1 MATGDAGIQALAAA
15 GRKRRLLTGESAR
28 RFIDYARSGGSDR
41 PATLRAWL
49 EHADGLSP
57 DLAKRLSALLP
68 PDDLPVFGVYRAC
81 AHLADGGMGRVWLA
95 AGPGEELVVIKTI
108 KTAGS
113 NDPGVAMERRQR
125 FEREL
130 RITQQLEHP
139 TIVRSLDAGAAADG
153 TLYIALEFIDTGDLR
168 ELVESRKR
176 LTEPLALAV
185 VHQIADALAEAH
197 RLNLIHRD
205 LKPSNVFVS
214 TDGRAKLADF
224 GLARSIEDARTK
236 LTMAGAL
243 VGSPH
248 YMSPEQI
255 MAEGDL
261 DGRSDLYALGAVLF
275 YCLSG
280 KTPFE
285 GKVQDILRQHC
296 QVPAP
301 DVRTVV
307 PQVSP
312 RTAAIIE
319 ACLAKDPGQRPPH
332 AADLTQRIEAALAE
346 LGVTVTEV
354 IEEETHTADLLVD
367 HPDAPASP
375 HADDATMVADLSG
388 GTSAPEPTTGTF
400 GTVGTRGSI
409 GTGSADLRAA
419 ILTSS
424 HQRKTSP
431 VEPGSRITVHE
442 HTTARETRTGSI
454 AMQRVTAS
462 LLAAETQIVAPEAA
476 ADPVSRG
483 SGSGSS
489 DQAPVDD
496 ATGAR
501 REAFMGDLTRAM
513 SEDWLVLAATTPGDQ
528 TLLHLW
534 ARPRLVLGKLKDSP
548 VDLCLRNYPVATHKE
563 SLQKISRQH
572 LALAFDRLA
581 QQVGL
586 SDLGTANGSQLDGA
600 DLDATHPGVLRDRES
615 HVLVAAGV
623 VSLWLR
629 VRHAR
634 TRRAV
639 HLAGQDPAGDAECGL
654 EIDHAVDAVVIT
666 RPENRPELAYAQV
679 LRRLTVGGPGSDLA
693 LVGARSLAAVEIGR
707 YARRWVWRAAGSE
720 AWQPLAAGDELDCG
734 GRRLMARPGAYD
746 AF

>member
-1 MATGDAGIQALAAA
+1 MATGDAVIQAVAAA
-15 GRKRRLLTGESAR
+15 ARKRRLLTGESAR
-28 RFIDYARSGGSDR
+28 RFIDYARSGGSDS
-41 PATLRAWL
+41 PASLRAWL
-49 EHADGLSP
+49 DHADGLSP
-57 DLAKRLSALLP
+57 DLAKRLGALLP
-68 PDDLPVFGVYRAC
+68 PDDLPTFGAYRAY

-95 AGPGEELVVIKTI
+95 AGPSDEMVVIKTI
-108 KTAGS
+108 KSAGA

-130 RITQQLEHP
+130 RITQRLEHP

-153 TLYIALEFIDTGDLR
+153 TLYIVLEFIDTGDLR

-176 LTEPLALAV
+176 LAEPLALAV

-197 RLNLIHRD
+197 RLSLIHRD

-214 TDGRAKLADF
+214 NDGRAKLADF

-307 PQVSP
+307 PQVSAP
-312 RTAAIIE
+312 TAAIIE
-319 ACLAKDPGQRPPH
+319 ACLAKDPGQRPGS
-332 AADLTQRIEAALAE
+332 AAELTKRIEAALAA

-354 IEEETHTADLLVD
+354 IEEETHTADLLAD
-367 HPDAPASP
+367 HPGGPPPP

-388 GTSAPEPTTGTF
+388 GNAPGGAATGTF
-400 GTVGTRGSI
+400 GTVGTNSV

-424 HQRKTSP
+424 HQRKTAA
-431 VEPGSRITVHE
+431 VDPGSRITIHE
-442 HTTARETRTGSI
+442 QPVGRESRTGSL

-462 LLAAETQIVAPEAA
+462 LLAADTQIFTPEQSAEA
-476 ADPVSRG
+476 KTPG

-489 DQAPVDD
+489 DLAPVDD

-501 REAFMGDLTRAM
+501 REGFSGDITRALAD
-513 SEDWLVLAATTPGDQ
+513 DWLVLASTTPGDQ

-534 ARPRLVLGKLKDSP
+534 ARPRLVLGKLKDPP
-548 VDLCLRNYPVATHKE
+548 VDLCLRNYPVSTHKE
-563 SLQKISRQH
+563 GLQKISRQH

-586 SDLGTANGSQLDGA
+586 SDLGTANGTQLDGEA
-600 DLDATHPGVLRDRES
+600 LDATHPGVLRDRES

-639 HLAGQDPAGDAECGL
+639 HLIGVNPTADAECGL
-654 EIDHAVDAVVIT
+654 EIDHAIDAVVIT

-707 YARRWVWRAAGSE
+707 YARRWVWRAAGSD
-720 AWQPLAAGDELDCG
+720 AWKPLAAGDELDCG
-734 GRRLMARPGAYD
+734 GRRLMARSGAYD